1 MKNILISVFTLLIAF
16 LITGCADEPQKVV
29 LPQQTANPSAGQKLP
44 DSSTASPAK
53 ETAIVAT
60 GYEYNPHARRD
71 PFTSLIVKQEIAD
84 KKKGATPLE
93 RDELTALRLT
103 AIVWSGSQH
112 YALITLP
119 DGKSY
124 TVRKGMKLGLDGG
137 IVEDIT
143 KDTVVVRQYLKDK
156 KGTLKPKDLILRLRM
171 EEQG

>member
-1 MKNILISVFTLLIAF
+1 MKNILISVLILLIAF
-16 LITGCADEPQKVV
+16 LITGCADEPQKAA
-29 LPQQTANPSAGQKLP
+29 LPQKTAKPSVEQKLP
-44 DSSTASPAK
+44 DSTTTSPAK
-53 ETAIVAT
+53 ETSIVAV
-60 GYEYNPHARRD
+60 GYEYNPQGRRD
-71 PFTSLIVKQEIAD
+71 PFVSLIIKAELD

-93 RDELTALRLT
+93 QDELTAFRLT

-112 YALITLP
+112 YASITLP

-124 TVRKGMKLGLDGG
+124 TVKKGMKLGLDGG
-137 IVEDIT
+137 IIEEIT